1 MHGNTQLKLY
11 GDYLI
16 WDRVSVVQW
25 LTTLVSKKYIVFIFM
40 VLGKKASSSETLA
53 TT

>member
-1 MHGNTQLKLY
+1 MVSEFY
-11 GDYLI
+11 GDYLT
-16 WDRVSVVQW
+16 WATVSVVQW
-25 LTTLVSKKYIVFIFM
+25 LTTLVSKKYTAFIFM